1 MGSERRRGQRFA
13 VSGVTGLVHITFG
26 AKLLSTTAE
35 GFTVEAT
42 RQLRVGKRYVF
53 AAASSGSAQA
63 QRGGTVTSCR
73 LVAFRPGTSGSTASV
88 YEAVVLAEPD
98 PRTKLA
104 EVGDQLTVD
113 AANPAIAR
121 VLSSTGALVETEVE
135 LLVGSSCRVELTLA
149 DRSFSTRACV
159 VFLHEV
165 GGDGPASAYHL
176 GVEFHNTSTENSE
189 VLSMFLATLTP

>member
-13 VSGVTGLVHITFG
+13 VSGVTGLVHVTFG

-35 GFTVEAT
+35 GFTVEST
-42 RQLRVGKRYVF
+42 RQLRVGRRYAF
-53 AAASSGSAQA
+53 STASSSPTTA
-63 QRGGTVTSCR
+63 RRTGTVASCR
-73 LVAFRPGTSGSTASV
+73 LVAFRPGTSGTTASV

-98 PRTKLA
+98 VRANLA

-149 DRSFSTRACV
+149 GRSFSTRASV
-159 VFLHEV
+159 VFLHEI
-165 GGDGPASAYHL
+165 GGEGPASAYHL
-176 GVEFHNTSTENSE
+176 GVEFHNTSMENSE
-189 VLSMFLATLTP
+189 VLSMFLATLTA